1 MNDINKEGYYV
12 GPELQWNVE
21 DVEIFAQANDME
33 FSQEDY
39 KRILKATF
47 EDNEMVINAIQESI
61 AITID
66 YMLDEGELKK
76 LNNNDKKSVHD
87 VPFGYPTSC
96 QN

>member
-1 MNDINKEGYYV
+1 MTDINEEGYYT
-12 GPELQWNVE
+12 GSELQWNVE

-47 EDNEMVINAIQESI
+47 EDNQMLMETIQESI
-61 AITID
+61 GLTID

-76 LNNNDKKSVHD
+76 LNNND
-87 VPFGYPTSC
+87 
-96 QN
+96 

>member
-1 MNDINKEGYYV
+1 MKKTMTKINKEGYYT

-47 EDNEMVINAIQESI
+47 EDNQMLMETIQESI
-61 AITID
+61 ALTID
-66 YMLDEGELKK
+66 FMLDEGELKK
-76 LNNNDKKSVHD
+76 LNNND
-87 VPFGYPTSC
+87 
-96 QN
+96 